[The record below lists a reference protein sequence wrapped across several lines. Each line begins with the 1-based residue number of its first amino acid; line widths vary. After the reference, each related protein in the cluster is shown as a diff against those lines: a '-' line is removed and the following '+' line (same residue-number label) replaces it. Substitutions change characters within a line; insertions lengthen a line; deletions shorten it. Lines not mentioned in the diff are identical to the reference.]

1 MANNIYNATDAD
13 FDQTVKANGLVLVD
27 FWAEWCGPCRALT
40 PKLEEIA
47 NDMGSKVKVV
57 KLNTEENPNTTQKF
71 GVRSIP
77 MMILFKNG
85 EHVDQL
91 LGNLPKNQI
100 VDLINRHA

>member
-1 MANNIYNATDAD
+1 MAANIESATDAS
-13 FDQTVKANGLVLVD
+13 FDQAVKSNSLVLVD

-47 NDMGSKVKVV
+47 NDMGAKIKVV
-57 KLNTEENPNTTQKF
+57 KVNIDENPMAPSKF

-77 MMILFKNG
+77 MMVLFKNG
-85 EHVDQL
+85 EQVDQL

-100 VDLINRHA
+100 VDMINRNS